1 MLVKGENHLTMYAVF
16 IYKSSYTDF
25 LFPRRFFSSHVIVVI
40 NQGRKMNASMVAL
53 LFLSLS
59 LFLFF
64 RSFCLDIRRKEKDK
78 IELYSEWNKRSFVLH
93 ILPFLE

>member
-53 LFLSLS
+53 LFSLSLS
-59 LFLFF
+59 LFSVRFVSISEEKK
-64 RSFCLDIRRKEKDK
+64 RIR
-78 IELYSEWNKRSFVLH
+78 
-93 ILPFLE
+93 